1 MTEEKTDALSLT
13 DDEDNED
20 SDYEPALPEIQ
31 GILSKWTNYL
41 HGWQDRYIVLKEG
54 TLSYY
59 KSANDTAF
67 GCRGA
72 VSLAKASVSPHQFD
86 ECRFD
91 VTVNDCVWYLRS
103 GSEEERLQWINAID
117 LHRVFHN
124 IEVEAESGYGSEN
137 NLRRHGSMISLTSA
151 ASLSTASTS
160 SFKRGRGLKEKLAEM
175 ETFRDILCRQI
186 DTLQSY
192 FDSCAS
198 AVSQGAIQE
207 LTDPDDIGDP
217 DDLHENDADHSN
229 VHFQGPSGKDLGGP
243 SASILQQHG
252 GHAVDFKGESFTFK
266 ATTAG
271 IIATLSHC
279 MELMAQREEAWRK
292 RLEKEVERRK
302 KLEDVY
308 KTTVSD
314 QSKPRLVIGGP
325 DFEEGPHCAIKE
337 DEFFDAVDA
346 SLDKLEEKVEEE
358 KQRKLTEE
366 VTKEIPNIALSPSN
380 PLYQEINNEVSKHL
394 LRMDEKC
401 EDGEDTWQVIA
412 EEGDLK
418 VYKREIEIDGVVV
431 DPLKATHIV
440 TGITGHEVC
449 HYFWDIDV
457 RLEWD
462 VTLESSVATEVHSED
477 TIVSHNIIK
486 RVWPTSQRDALFWS
500 HIRHVPSSQDETPD
514 RWLVVNVSTNHPKVP
529 SNKFVR
535 VTMNVAMICET
546 IIEPPKDGSDIT
558 RDNIKCKI
566 SYTADVNPGGWAP
579 ASVLRAVYK
588 REYPRFLKRFT
599 QFVLDKTKDKP
610 ILF

>member
-13 DDEDNED
+13 DDEDHED

-31 GILSKWTNYL
+31 GVLSKWTNYL

-59 KSANDTAF
+59 KSENDTAF

-103 GSEEERLQWINAID
+103 ESEEQRLHWINAID
-117 LHRVFHN
+117 LHRQ
-124 IEVEAESGYGSEN
+124 AESGYGSEN

-229 VHFQGPSGKDLGGP
+229 LQFQGPSGKDL
-243 SASILQQHG
+243 ASILQQHG

-279 MELMAQREEAWRK
+279 MELMSQREDAWRK

-302 KLEDVY
+302 KLEDAY

-366 VTKEIPNIALSPSN
+366 ATKEIPNIALSPSN
-380 PLYQEINNEVSKHL
+380 PLYQEINDEVNKHL

-412 EEGDLK
+412 KEGDLK
-418 VYKREIEIDGVVV
+418 VYTREIEIDGVVV

-500 HIRHVPSSQDETPD
+500 HIRHVPSSEDETPD

-558 RDNIKCKI
+558 RDDIKCKI

>member
-13 DDEDNED
+13 DDEDHED

-31 GILSKWTNYL
+31 GVLSKWTNYL

-59 KSANDTAF
+59 KSENATAF

-103 GSEEERLQWINAID
+103 ESEEQRLHWINAID
-117 LHRVFHN
+117 LHRQ
-124 IEVEAESGYGSEN
+124 AESGYGSEN

-229 VHFQGPSGKDLGGP
+229 LQFQGPSGKDL
-243 SASILQQHG
+243 ASILQQHG

-279 MELMAQREEAWRK
+279 MELMSQREDAWRK

-302 KLEDVY
+302 KLEDAY

-366 VTKEIPNIALSPSN
+366 ATKEIPNIALSPSN
-380 PLYQEINNEVSKHL
+380 PLYQEINDEVNKHL

-412 EEGDLK
+412 KEGDLK
-418 VYKREIEIDGVVV
+418 VYTREIEIDGVVV

-500 HIRHVPSSQDETPD
+500 HIRHVPSSEDETPD

-558 RDNIKCKI
+558 RDDIKCKI

>member
-124 IEVEAESGYGSEN
+124 IEVEQAESGYGSEN

-229 VHFQGPSGKDLGGP
+229 VHFQGPSGKDL
-243 SASILQQHG
+243 ASILQQHG